1 MILTITNLLIIVI
14 ALGLIVIGLAGWLWR
29 LERRLTRLFTGRGH
43 QNLEELVTNFGRE
56 LTELD
61 RARQEIEH
69 FLVAADQRLSS
80 SVRHVRTLRYNPFPD
95 QGGNQSFSTALLDE
109 KGDGVII
116 TGLHARDTMRVY
128 AKPIRNRVS
137 DFELTIEEQDALA
150 SLDESR
156 RVSNDQRR

>member
-1 MILTITNLLIIVI
+1 MALTLTNLLIIT
-14 ALGLIVIGLAGWLWR
+14 LGLVIIGLAIWLWR
-29 LERRLTRLFTGRGH
+29 LERRITRLFTGRGL
-43 QNLEELVTNFGRE
+43 QNLEELTINFGRE
-56 LTELD
+56 LAELD
-61 RARQEIEH
+61 HARQEIER
-69 FLVAADQRLSS
+69 FLIAANQRLSS

-137 DFELTIEEQDALA
+137 DFELTVEEQDAL
-150 SLDESR
+150 
-156 RVSNDQRR
+156 VSNDHQR